1 MLKYTKDKILEEYKD
16 LDRKRLRDDLAKLQ
30 RDIINENIPVVI
42 MVDGFESSNKGYI
55 INEIVKSLDT
65 KHYRVNVFD
74 DLDNSNLG
82 NYGYNYTLNFWKS
95 IPAYGDISIL
105 YRSKYFS
112 LFNDLKIDEKE
123 LKNKI
128 NQLEQHEKF
137 LADDNHI
144 ILKFFTDID
153 EKTQKKNIKELK
165 EDRFKEFLVSK
176 PDKNQQKDFD
186 KYKDQMSKVLEMSDF
201 DFAKWNIIPAEDK
214 KLAATMVLS
223 IIIDQIKAQM
233 KEIKSKKTK
242 EDKFKFKSKNK
253 EETINSIDTKQ
264 KLTQKEYDEEK
275 SDLQDKVGELAYELY
290 TKEIP
295 TVIVFE
301 GIDAA
306 GKGGTISRLVN
317 EIDPR
322 IYNINPVSAPSDA
335 ELDHHYLWRFFNNM
349 PKQGH
354 IAIFDRSWYG
364 RVLVE
369 RVEKFANESE
379 WSRAYDEINTME
391 EMLVD
396 QGVFLVKYHLV
407 ISKKEQE
414 NRFKDREEDKPYKI
428 TDEDWRNREKWD
440 DYITAMDDMIHY
452 TSTKKAPWKVVSSE
466 DKKFARIEVLKDF
479 IEKAEKFLEDYKK
492 NK

>member
-74 DLDNSNLG
+74 DLDDPNLG